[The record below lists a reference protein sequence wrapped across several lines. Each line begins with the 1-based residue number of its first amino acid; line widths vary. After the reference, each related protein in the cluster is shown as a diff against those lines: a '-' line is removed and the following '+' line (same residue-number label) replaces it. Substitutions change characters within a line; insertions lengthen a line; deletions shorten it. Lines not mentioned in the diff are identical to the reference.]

1 MLTDVGVCC
10 VSRAAV
16 SMVQLPPC
24 PPPRSLC
31 AAPLWTFQPPPLWGP
46 CPLIQSPPTLYC
58 SCVWRF
64 VLEGLFPLFR
74 YVGRN
79 LSVHAQ
85 PQPHTHAHALRRHKQ
100 QNYCL
105 RPSHVAAL
113 IFTPRTIPTPP
124 ARGRV
129 YWPFESIVGGL
140 RGGRAEV
147 VARPCFMGGLHPP
160 QEDFLARMQTFF
172 WGEKQQCVSHR
183 PREPRELHDRAL
195 LCV

>member
-1 MLTDVGVCC
+1 MGKGCKKNLRARGCNSGIFVVFIHMFFSPAGTFLSGFFFSWFMFWVPKTLAQQQSGRADVLTDVGVCC

-24 PPPRSLC
+24 PPRSLC
-31 AAPLWTFQPPPLWGP
+31 AAPMWTFQPPPLWGP

-113 IFTPRTIPTPP
+113 IFTPRTIPTRP
-124 ARGRV
+124 ASGCV
-129 YWPFESIVGGL
+129 YWPF
-140 RGGRAEV
+140 
-147 VARPCFMGGLHPP
+147 
-160 QEDFLARMQTFF
+160 
-172 WGEKQQCVSHR
+172 
-183 PREPRELHDRAL
+183 
-195 LCV
+195 